1 MTPLKK
7 ITKYRNR
14 RVYVDGQTF
23 DSKKECDRWRYLCMA
38 QQAGEIKDLKRQVKF
53 ELNVNGQR
61 ICSYIADHTYVRKG
75 VCVVEDVK
83 SPATRKN
90 RAYRIKA
97 KLLKAVFGVE
107 IFEV

>member
-23 DSKKECDRWRYLCMA
+23 DSKKECDRWRYLCKA
-38 QQAGEIKDLKRQVKF
+38 QQAGEIKNLKRQGKF
-53 ELNVNGQR
+53 KFNVFGHH
-61 ICSYIADHTYVRKG
+61 ICDFVADFVYERNRAQ
-75 VCVVEDVK
+75 VVEDVK

-97 KLLKAVFGVE
+97 KLMRAVFGVE
-107 IFEV
+107 ILEV